1 MAGGE
6 DLAVQAIER
15 IAYMWRL
22 DDTKIVRITRSQAE
36 GFDWWPGDFC
46 VRVRAQWSTVI
57 DTVRLVI
64 RTDVLKDVPI
74 TDELFISLVAEMS
87 SLWAPTYAW
96 VYPPA
101 PFWEK
106 YHQSGVDDVR
116 GLSPR
121 LGFSSSA
128 YISSENVDWLTDFL
142 ARATILQP
150 VSAQSHSSTLQGIFK
165 SGVSD
170 VSRSDTRKDGS
181 PDEILNV
188 ANQVYVPRG
197 KEPNRWIGTGEFQR
211 FAEEWAQSDSCFGY
225 GDATGLSAET
235 PFGDDTALIRLWT
248 DQKNP
253 QLGNGLLATL
263 QVPYSDDRIS
273 IAKTVAVLNLNE
285 SDGWTHFPLIGCW
298 HPHKNRND
306 ADGLAFSC
314 FIPNSLYQPGLATQV
329 AFWFLERARW
339 VRKSLWPDMV
349 DKTMMEII
357 TSRRAANSRPKGH

>member
-1 MAGGE
+1 MAGGQ

-22 DDTKIVRITRSQAE
+22 DETKIVRITRSQTA

-46 VRVRAQWSTVI
+46 VRVRAQWSTVV

-128 YISSENVDWLTDFL
+128 YISSENTDWLTDFL
-142 ARATILQP
+142 ARAAILQP
-150 VSAQSHSSTLQGIFK
+150 VSAQSHSGALQRMFGSGVPDISRPDTLK
-165 SGVSD
+165 SG
-170 VSRSDTRKDGS
+170 
-181 PDEILNV
+181 PDEILDV

-197 KEPNRWIGTGEFQR
+197 KEPSRWVGTGEFES
-211 FAEEWAQSDSCFGY
+211 FADKWAACDSCFGF
-225 GDATGLSAET
+225 GNATGLSVET
-235 PFGDDTALIRLWT
+235 PFGNDSALIQLGT
-248 DQKNP
+248 EQQHP

-263 QVPYSDDRIS
+263 QIPYSDDKIS
-273 IAKTVAVLNLNE
+273 IAKAVGVLNSNE
-285 SDGWTHFPLIGCW
+285 SEGWTHFPLLGCW
-298 HPHKNRND
+298 HSHKSRGD
-306 ADGLAFSC
+306 VDGPAFSF

-329 AFWFLERARW
+329 TFWFLERARW
-339 VRKSLWPDMV
+339 VRQSLWPDV
-349 DKTMMEII
+349 ADKTMLEIM
-357 TSRRAANSRPKGH
+357 NSRPKRH